1 MKFTVNKKEVFASTG
16 GRPFDKKKPLIIF
29 IHGSGL
35 SHITWVLQ
43 TRYFAF
49 HGYSVLAIDLPGHG
63 YSEGPALES
72 IEEQG
77 KWIADIIDSVGV
89 KEASLVGHSQGCL
102 VVMEC
107 ASQFPDKIRSI
118 GLMGGAGAIPM
129 NPELLQLAEKG
140 DPKAVDLMMDWVH
153 GPLGHKGGHPVPG
166 LSHMGMGNQLVS
178 SNNNGTLGVDFNACD
193 QYTNGEAAASNIK
206 HPTLCIIGKHD
217 KMTPKKV
224 GVELASKIKDSKSV
238 ILEESGHMSV
248 LETASDTKNLLKDF
262 FRAHRNAS

>member
-1 MKFTVNKKEVFASTG
+1 
-16 GRPFDKKKPLIIF
+16 
-29 IHGSGL
+29 
-35 SHITWVLQ
+35 
-43 TRYFAF
+43 
-49 HGYSVLAIDLPGHG
+49 
-63 YSEGPALES
+63 
-72 IEEQG
+72 
-77 KWIADIIDSVGV
+77 
-89 KEASLVGHSQGCL
+89 LVGLEFAERH
-102 VVMEC
+102 
-107 ASQFPDKIRSI
+107 PDKLELLALINGS
-118 GLMGGAGAIPM
+118 LSMKM
-129 NPELLQLAEKG
+129 NPELLELAVNK
-140 DPKAVDLMMDWVH
+140 DQKAVDLMMDWVH

-193 QYTNGEAAASNIK
+193 IYTNGEAAAINVK

-238 ILEESGHMSV
+238 ILEESGHMSI